1 MADYAK
7 SYNGKLL
14 QYLDE
19 NDIQPMTFANIVQIP
34 PREVVMMVLDPKGDM
49 TKEEYDSFVKQVDI
63 FIRDWRS

>member
-49 TKEEYDSFVKQVDI
+49 TKEEYDSFVKQVDF